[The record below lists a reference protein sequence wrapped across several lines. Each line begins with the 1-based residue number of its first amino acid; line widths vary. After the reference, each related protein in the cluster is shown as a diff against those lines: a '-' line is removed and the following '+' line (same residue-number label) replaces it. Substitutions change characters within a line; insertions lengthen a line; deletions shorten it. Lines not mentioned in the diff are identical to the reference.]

1 VKYLKIFIILL
12 ITVILLLFFFQN
24 VDIKNV
30 FLHISRVNPIYPLLF
45 LFGSFIQ
52 FFIRSYRWGII
63 LKPHKKKISLLTL
76 YDHTLIGYF
85 LNMFLPGRVGEP
97 AKGIL
102 LARKEGFPQ
111 SSGLASV
118 VLERLIDVFMLIT
131 FFLISLNFLRD
142 QSSPFL
148 SNLKTISY
156 YLLPVIVL
164 FFFIFYLVNQKK
176 VFPVVTR
183 IVTWCCR
190 LFPTRFRQK
199 VAESILRFV
208 QGLHFNLSAFDFLK
222 LVLVSILVWCSLI
235 PTYWILMKGFN
246 LNISMLET
254 FPYFCI
260 IGISAAVP
268 TPGMAG
274 SLDAA
279 SKITLVELFN
289 VSVDSAAAYT
299 ILFHFLVLFLWAVFG
314 LIAFIK
320 QGLSFRLISKV
331 KEGANEMP

>member
-1 VKYLKIFIILL
+1 MKYLKIFVILA
-12 ITVILLLFFFQN
+12 ITVLLLLFFFQN

-30 FLHISRVNPIYPLLF
+30 FQHIRRVNPIYPLLF
-45 LFGSFIQ
+45 MLGSFIQ

-63 LKPHKKKISLLTL
+63 LKPHKKKIPLSTL

-102 LARKEGFPQ
+102 LARKEGFSQ
-111 SSGLASV
+111 SYGLASV

-148 SNLKTISY
+148 NKLKTISI
-156 YLLPVIVL
+156 YLLPVIIL
-164 FFFIFYLVNQKK
+164 SFFLFYLINQKK
-176 VFPVVTR
+176 VFPVITK

-190 LFPTRFRQK
+190 ILPARIRHK
-199 VAESILRFV
+199 VTEAILRFV
-208 QGLHFNLSAFDFLK
+208 QGLQFSLSALDFLK

-235 PTYWILMKGFN
+235 PTYWILMEGFN
-246 LNISMLET
+246 LNITMLET

-260 IGISAAVP
+260 
-268 TPGMAG
+268 MRQ
-274 SLDAA
+274 
-279 SKITLVELFN
+279 
-289 VSVDSAAAYT
+289 
-299 ILFHFLVLFLWAVFG
+299 W
-314 LIAFIK
+314 
-320 QGLSFRLISKV
+320 
-331 KEGANEMP
+331 